1 MKINKKEKNK
11 VRMGILTFQYPE
23 NRNFGASL
31 QAYACL
37 NLMRKF
43 IKNTILINYYPSNF
57 DYTFKGKVILYLE
70 TKNFIDYNKK
80 FLRTTNKLKIEEELK
95 KLNKEFDT
103 FVVGSDQVWRPVWE
117 GENCINPHF
126 YFDFVD
132 DNKKKISYAA
142 SFGVDYWEGDKKLTE
157 EIKTLIKRF
166 DYISVREESGID
178 ICKNTF
184 RIDNAVCVLDPTLMI
199 SREDYQ
205 SILDDWKD
213 KSHLKKK
220 YIAHMLLDD
229 TEELK
234 KESQNIADYLESDIN
249 HIKGKEKKFL
259 WKKYFSYNKVS
270 QWLTYLKDAELVITD
285 SFHCTVF
292 SIIFHKKFVV
302 VANPMRGIARLE
314 TLLSKIG
321 LEDRF
326 FTDIKDVMKSG
337 ILDKEIDY
345 DEVEKKLAIHRK
357 YSMDFLKK
365 ALED

>member
-1 MKINKKEKNK
+1 MKI
-11 VRMGILTFQYPE
+11 GILTFQWAH

-31 QAYACL
+31 QSYACKKL
-37 NLMRKF
+37 LDKISNLQNVKIINF
-43 IKNTILINYYPSNF
+43 IPNNLTL
-57 DYTFKGKVILYLE
+57 KGKILAYF
-70 TKNFIDYNKK
+70 TAKNFREYNQK
-80 FLRTTNKLKIEEELK
+80 FLSLTPKIEKFEELK
-95 KLNKEFDT
+95 KLNNEFDT
-103 FVVGSDQVWRPVWE
+103 FIVGSDQVWRGIW
-117 GENCINPHF
+117 NLDSKTHYF
-126 YFDFVD
+126 FDFVN
-132 DNKKKISYAA
+132 DNKKKIAYAA
-142 SFGVDYWEGDKKLTE
+142 SFGVDYWEGTPELTE
-157 EIKTLIKRF
+157 KIKPLIKRF

-184 RIDNAVCVLDPTLMI
+184 GVDDAVCVLDPTLMI
-199 SREDYQ
+199 SKEDYQ
-205 SILDDWKD
+205 PILDDWKD

-234 KESQNIADYLESDIN
+234 KESQNIANYLKADIN
-249 HIKGKEKKFL
+249 YIKGKYKKIL

-270 QWLTYLKDAELVITD
+270 QWFTYLKDAELVITD

-314 TLLSKIG
+314 TLLSKVG
-321 LEDRF
+321 LEERF